1 MPLFKLLGVLVIA
14 YAAYGAWRGEVF
26 AKSGPWGKTIVREES
41 PRYFWVVIA
50 IYGLLGLA
58 LLTVF

>member
-1 MPLFKLLGVLVIA
+1 MFFKALGVLLGCYTA
-14 YAAYGAWRGEVF
+14 YAAWRGEVF
-26 AKSGPWGKTIVREES
+26 ARSRWSGRTIERAEE

-50 IYGLLGLA
+50 IYAGLAVA

>member
-1 MPLFKLLGVLVIA
+1 MPLFKALGVILAIYTA
-14 YAAYGAWRGEVF
+14 YAAFRGEVF
-26 AKSGPWGKTIVREES
+26 ARSRWSGRTVGRSEE

-50 IYGLLGLA
+50 IYFGLSVA